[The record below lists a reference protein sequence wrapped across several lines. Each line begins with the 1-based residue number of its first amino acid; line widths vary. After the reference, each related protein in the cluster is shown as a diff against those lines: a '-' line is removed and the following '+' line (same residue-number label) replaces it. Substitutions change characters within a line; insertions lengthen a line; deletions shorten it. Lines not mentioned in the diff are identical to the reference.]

1 MQLMM
6 SWRKTQLSG
15 LHCVVW
21 RWLTTRLKCKNCLG
35 EWHTTTRALAGNTT
49 FANFPVFSPCFF
61 PSRFCPV
68 SFLDLCLFP
77 RHIREFCDFLAKIP
91 SMRQMEQAGAT
102 AVEFRQV
109 VAEMQAEA
117 KQLQVPEAH
126 PLHELVCV
134 YAGCSQATF
143 EANKDITW
151 KFSRTWIEDFVF
163 THAWVFPD
171 LRRSELGELLQA
183 VTRRRQD
190 DRVDQVDLAFMAAVT
205 SNVPRLLEL
214 LSSMPENF
222 PQFFMVHLVDLL
234 YYAGRLPVSTETP
247 DGQLP
252 IRDQHLMAYA
262 EDLCRGKPL
271 LWGYALNYLR
281 AGGSTATAHF
291 LETMA
296 DKYCA
301 SAVEDEQLLWKALNL
316 LEELEMSELGRQ
328 HCWRRARLL
337 RNSGDFLGAISWA
350 CWAVVGINSKDLEI
364 AERGAADISE
374 FCDEMGDHDMAAFGS
389 CFVKLFLWFLWSR
402 TCNLNKKLQFSPFF
416 IIVMILVP
424 TSGSNC
430 FRHCWPP

>member
-1 MQLMM
+1 L
-6 SWRKTQLSG
+6 G
-15 LHCVVW
+15 L
-21 RWLTTRLKCKNCLG
+21 
-35 EWHTTTRALAGNTT
+35 A
-49 FANFPVFSPCFF
+49 
-61 PSRFCPV
+61 
-68 SFLDLCLFP
+68 SFLTVLSSAGPIFLTVLTALEL
-77 RHIREFCDFLAKIP
+77 RHIREFCDFLSNIP

-109 VAEMQAEA
+109 IAEMQAEA
-117 KQLQVPEAH
+117 KQLQVPESH

-134 YAGCSQATF
+134 YSGCSQAAF

-163 THAWVFPD
+163 THAWIFPD

-190 DRVDQVDLAFMAAVT
+190 DRVDQVDLAFMAALT

-222 PQFFMVHLVDLL
+222 PQFFLVHLVDLL
-234 YYAGRLPVSTETP
+234 YYAGRLPVSSETP

-252 IRDQHLMAYA
+252 IRDKHLMAYA

-337 RNSGDFLGAISWA
+337 RNSGDFLGALSWA
-350 CWAVVGINSKDLEI
+350 CWAVVGISPRKDMEQI

-374 FCDEMGDHDMAAFGS
+374 FCDEMGEHDMTAFGQCFESFSFS
-389 CFVKLFLWFLWSR
+389 CPLQKIHPR
-402 TCNLNKKLQFSPFF
+402 TEGTTQIP
-416 IIVMILVP
+416 I
-424 TSGSNC
+424 T
-430 FRHCWPP
+430 